1 MAANCPLKPKVKLL
15 YTVNVPF
22 PYRVWNSP
30 KPCSFIMVDLE
41 FPENEVDLVDIDEMV
56 YTNLPQYFPK
66 RFMSVA
72 TPVFMFRCFNKI
84 NRKDRDEA
92 KEEQKR
98 TRYYRSKDTIYSK
111 RAHYKAEETEF
122 QDVFDENGRRLKVEG
137 AAYYRDGVR
146 KIDQMIRKSGNLI
159 YILFDKNGKCGRLP
173 FSEKN
178 PQYPFD
184 KEMKQVSK
192 FSDSHKIF
200 DGDYGLL

>member
-1 MAANCPLKPKVKLL
+1 
-15 YTVNVPF
+15 
-22 PYRVWNSP
+22 
-30 KPCSFIMVDLE
+30 MVDLE
-41 FPENEVDLVDIDEMV
+41 FPEKEVDLVDIDEMV

-84 NRKDRDEA
+84 TRKDRDEA

-98 TRYYRSKDTIYSK
+98 THYYSSKDTIRSE
-111 RAHYKAEETEF
+111 RADYNADKTKF
-122 QDVFDENGRRLKVEG
+122 KNITDEKGQNLVVNAAGFYRNGHQ
-137 AAYYRDGVR
+137 
-146 KIDQMIRKSGNLI
+146 IDQMIRKSGNLI
-159 YILFDKNGKCGRLP
+159 YIIFDKHGRCGRLP

-184 KEMKQVSK
+184 NEMKQVSR
-192 FSDSHKIF
+192 FADDHNIF